1 MTCRAGLCQRERFPY
16 QDKRSVG
23 TGHWAGWTVAASW
36 VLRVSL
42 SHSDLDIQVMS
53 NRILALTD
61 GAPSDSLRS
70 GQTHSTPHSQCQSR
84 TSPSNSQDE

>member
-1 MTCRAGLCQRERFPY
+1 MQGWFVSARAFPLPG
-16 QDKRSVG
+16 QAVS
-23 TGHWAGWTVAASW
+23 GHWAGWTVAASW